1 MSMDA
6 ETRAAHAAHARHV
19 ATGEG
24 VPFRGVDH
32 AAPGSTDYSA
42 VVEGFKSPD
51 GTLTITRSE
60 LIPAP
65 EPVPTGEYCGFC
77 DCGIFSDGSGHH
89 SAQCVDTEAGT
100 KPNPFARKPEPV
112 PAPTVDAGPV
122 PVERILDPDYARIYT
137 QARIVAWQYG
147 WALLAHGS
155 KSRDLDL
162 LLVPWEVRAFNPDFI
177 VLRIANVAGLKIQG
191 PPSEKPHGRKSWS
204 LMLPGFSEVRWVDLS
219 AMTALAKLE
228 PKP

>member
-1 MSMDA
+1 MDA

-122 PVERILDPDYARIYT
+122 EERETCPHCGSANLEWFIAHSTRSDAPDGRLRMSEISTTAALGCGECSETVRVLSEGRILDRLRGLPMR
-137 QARIVAWQYG
+137 R
-147 WALLAHGS
+147 AL
-155 KSRDLDL
+155 D
-162 LLVPWEVRAFNPDFI
+162 VPAIMERTSNEFRA
-177 VLRIANVAGLKIQG
+177 L
-191 PPSEKPHGRKSWS
+191 
-204 LMLPGFSEVRWVDLS
+204 
-219 AMTALAKLE
+219 LE